1 MQQAPSDRPCRSRT
15 IADTA
20 KLDSP
25 RIIKKILAAMSDLP
39 ARSPMPTSEYNRLTA
54 EMLGGVEATL
64 DDWLQRDV
72 IDIDSERTGGLL
84 EMSFPN
90 GSKII
95 LNTQP
100 PLQEVWLAARAGGF
114 HFRHERG
121 RWLDTKDGR
130 ELFDALSA
138 CASEQAGQ
146 TLRFDPPG

>member
-1 MQQAPSDRPCRSRT
+1 MQHTHGDRPCRSRA

-20 KLDSP
+20 KLFSP
-25 RIIKKILAAMSDLP
+25 CIIKKILAAMSDLP
-39 ARSPMPTSEYNRLTA
+39 ARSPLPASEYNRLTA

-84 EMSFPN
+84 EMSFPD

-100 PLQEVWLAARAGGF
+100 PLQEIWLAARAGGF

-130 ELFDALSA
+130 DFIDALSA

-146 TLRFDPPG
+146 PLRFDAPG